1 MDEKTDAVATGN
13 PGSSADPRF
22 AALPA
27 RPGKIVAVHLS
38 YASRADQRGR
48 RPQHPSYFFKPSSS
62 VAASGSTIERPAGTE
77 LLAFEGEI
85 ALVIGSTAR
94 RVSLADAWSH
104 VAGITA
110 ANDFGLY
117 DLRANDKGSNVRSKG
132 GDGYTPIGPALI
144 DAALVHPDALR
155 VRTWLNGA
163 LVQDDTAAGM
173 IFPLTQLVADLSQHF
188 TLEPGDVILT
198 GTPAGSSVAQ
208 PGDVVEVEVDVPGG
222 PSSGR
227 LVTTVVQGTAD
238 FDPDLGS
245 LPAADDLQRA
255 EAWGSRE
262 AASSRLLSER
272 GTRSLSERGTSET
285 KRAEPTSNGGEARF
299 DSQGRSTTG
308 ISAAL
313 RAKLEAVPVAGLSA
327 QLRKR
332 GLNNVHI
339 DGVRPL
345 RAADS
350 PDRESKLVGTA
361 RTLRFVPNREDLFA
375 SHGGGYNAQKRV
387 FDAVGDGEVVVIEA
401 RGDAGSGTLG
411 DILAIRAHA
420 RGAAGIVTDGGVRD
434 AAAVA
439 AVGIPVYSSGA
450 HPAVLGRKHVPWD
463 ADLTIA
469 CGGTTVQ
476 PGDVIV
482 GDADG
487 VVVIPPD
494 IVEEVVDAALAQEDE
509 DAWIAERV
517 AEGHPV
523 DGLFP
528 MNAEWRA
535 RFEAAREAS
544 AAVSGER
551 PATQTQRPQGTATL
565 EDREAGR

>member
-1 MDEKTDAVATGN
+1 MTVDTASTDA
-13 PGSSADPRF
+13 ADPRF
-22 AALPA
+22 AALPG
-27 RPGKIVAVHLS
+27 RPGKIIAIHLS

-48 RPQHPSYFFKPSSS
+48 RPADPSYFFKPSSS
-62 VAASGSTIERPAGTE
+62 VAASGSSIERPAGTE

-85 ALVIGSTAR
+85 ALVIGAPAR
-94 RVSLADAWSH
+94 RVALVDAWSH
-104 VAGITA
+104 VAAVTA

-132 GDGYTPIGPALI
+132 GDGYTPVGPGLI
-144 DAALVHPDALR
+144 DARTIDPGDLR
-155 VRTWLNGA
+155 VRTWLNGT
-163 LVQDDTAAGM
+163 LVQDDTVAGM
-173 IFPLTQLVADLSQHF
+173 FFSPAQLVADLSQHF
-188 TLEPGDVILT
+188 TLETGDVILT
-198 GTPAGSSVAQ
+198 GTPAGSSVAV
-208 PGDVVEVEVDVPGG
+208 PGDVVEVEVSVDGG

-227 LVTTVVQGTAD
+227 LVTTVVQGDAP
-238 FDPDLGS
+238 FDGALGS

-262 AASSRLLSER
+262 AAGLPAAA
-272 GTRSLSERGTSET
+272 T
-285 KRAEPTSNGGEARF
+285 
-299 DSQGRSTTG
+299 
-308 ISAAL
+308 SAAPALSPEL

-345 RAADS
+345 H
-350 PDRESKLVGTA
+350 PGSKLVGTA

-401 RGDAGSGTLG
+401 RGETGSGTLG
-411 DILAIRAHA
+411 DILAIRAQA

-439 AVGIPVYSSGA
+439 AVGIPVYTSGA
-450 HPAVLGRKHVPWD
+450 HPAVLGRRHVPWEGD
-463 ADLTIA
+463 VAVA
-469 CGGTTVQ
+469 CGGTTVE

-487 VVVIPPD
+487 VIVIPPA
-494 IVEEVVDAALAQEDE
+494 IAEEVADAALAQETE

-528 MNAEWRA
+528 LNAEWRA
-535 RFEAAREAS
+535 RYDAEQAR
-544 AAVSGER
+544 
-551 PATQTQRPQGTATL
+551 
-565 EDREAGR
+565 

>member
-1 MDEKTDAVATGN
+1 MDGTTAT
-13 PGSSADPRF
+13 ADPRF

-27 RPGKIVAVHLS
+27 RPGKIIAIHLS

-62 VAASGSTIERPAGTE
+62 VAASGGTIERPAGTE

-85 ALVIGSTAR
+85 ALVIGRPAR
-94 RVSLADAWSH
+94 RIALADAWDH
-104 VAGITA
+104 VAWVTA

-132 GDGYTPIGPALI
+132 GDGYTPIGPSLLDARGI
-144 DAALVHPDALR
+144 DQRSLR

-163 LVQDDTAAGM
+163 PVQDDTSAGM
-173 IFPLTQLVADLSQHF
+173 IFSLEQLVADLSQHF

-198 GTPAGSSVAQ
+198 GTPAGSSVAV
-208 PGDVVEVEVDVPGG
+208 PGDVVEVEVDVAGG
-222 PSSGR
+222 PSTGR
-227 LVTTVVQGTAD
+227 LVTTVVQGEVP
-238 FDPDLGS
+238 FDPELGS
-245 LPAADDLQRA
+245 LPSADDLQRT

-262 AASSRLLSER
+262 AAGLPPEWRL
-272 GTRSLSERGTSET
+272 
-285 KRAEPTSNGGEARF
+285 GEE
-299 DSQGRSTTG
+299 
-308 ISAAL
+308 L
-313 RAKLEAVPVAGLSA
+313 RAKLAAAPVAGLSQ
-327 QLRKR
+327 QLRRR

-345 RAADS
+345 R
-350 PDRESKLVGTA
+350 PGTKLVGTA
-361 RTLRFVPNREDLFA
+361 RTLRFVPNREDLFD
-375 SHGGGYNAQKRV
+375 SHGGGYNAQKRA
-387 FDAVGDGEVVVIEA
+387 FDAVGDGEVIVIEA
-401 RGDAGSGTLG
+401 RGETGSGTLG
-411 DILAIRAHA
+411 DVLAIRAHA

-463 ADLTIA
+463 VDVTVA

-482 GDADG
+482 GDDDG
-487 VVVIPPD
+487 VLVIPPAL
-494 IVEEVVDAALAQEDE
+494 VEEVVDAALAQEDE
-509 DAWIAERV
+509 DAWIAARV

-528 MNAEWRA
+528 MNAQWRS
-535 RFEAAREAS
+535 RFAAAREDGGS
-544 AAVSGER
+544 A
-551 PATQTQRPQGTATL
+551 
-565 EDREAGR
+565 